1 MSPSACHLART
12 NQLVKDRPEPGVSG
26 HIYENRTS
34 YHQTVTSS
42 TRMLGLYIWLNEQ
55 RQEVRAPYSP
65 TRVLRIIQFSHH
77 NSLPIQ
83 FNYRWGQIKQIR
95 SAMLQRAWS
104 HANKQIADDNRI
116 LDVE

>member
-1 MSPSACHLART
+1 
-12 NQLVKDRPEPGVSG
+12 
-26 HIYENRTS
+26 
-34 YHQTVTSS
+34 
-42 TRMLGLYIWLNEQ
+42 LNEQ

-77 NSLPIQ
+77 NSLPTQ
-83 FNYRWGQIKQIR
+83 FNYWWGQIKQIR
-95 SAMLQRAWS
+95 STMLPLNKQIKCRKGGPKFLDIILNGSELLTERARS